1 MGFPLIKPLRSGG
14 RRSTGD
20 GDWEGIGEGVLKS
33 EKEGKQPPQK
43 PSEEASG
50 NKPEHVCQ

>member
-1 MGFPLIKPLRSGG
+1 MEEGGTKESGLG
-14 RRSTGD
+14 KD
-20 GDWEGIGEGVLKS
+20 GDWEGRGEGVLKS